1 MLREEEERI
10 GKDSLKKLDLDNK
23 KITMKKIIRLTEKDL
38 QKIVNKVVSEQKIE
52 VEPKGINPVFNPE
65 NLKSI
70 KSQANALSDD
80 IELTKQTLELIRR
93 IDPET
98 YTMITKGMD
107 PTKPT
112 ALGNLVNV
120 GTVIALIYTIVQEL
134 RGK

>member
-1 MLREEEERI
+1 LLREEEERI

-23 KITMKKIIRLTEKDL
+23 KTMKKIIRLTEKDL

-52 VEPKGINPVFNPE
+52 LEPKGINPVFNPE

-70 KSQANALSDD
+70 KSQANALADD
-80 IELTKQTLELIRR
+80 IELTKQTLELLRR
-93 IDPET
+93 IDPEA
-98 YTMITKGMD
+98 YTMITKGQD

-134 RGK
+134 QGK

>member
-93 IDPET
+93 IDPEA
-98 YTMITKGMD
+98 YTIITKGQD